1 MKGTRRHPDWLKV
14 PLPGGEQYAD
24 IKRQLRQ
31 SKLHTICEEA
41 RCPNLAECF
50 GRGTATFL
58 ILGDICTRNCRY
70 CHVKHGVPLPV
81 DAMEAEHVAESVK
94 SLGLTYVVITSVTRD
109 DLSDGGATVFNETIR
124 SIRNI
129 APSCKI
135 EVLIP
140 DFKGDSLALNV
151 VLDAGPDV
159 LNHNIEV
166 VERLFPIL
174 RPQGEYLRSL
184 SILKGSKELHG
195 RIPTK
200 SGFMI
205 GLGESMDEILM
216 LLDDLRRAHVDMLTI
231 GQYLQPSSTHAEIQ
245 KYYTPNEF
253 EELKTIALQK
263 GFSHVESGPLVRS
276 SYHAEESMKSIKLG
290 TMDL

>member
-1 MKGTRRHPDWLKV
+1 MSKTRRHPDWLKV
-14 PLPGGEQYAD
+14 PIPGGEQYSE
-24 IKRQLRQ
+24 IKKQLRH

-58 ILGDICTRNCRY
+58 ILGDICTRDCRY
-70 CHVKHGVPLPV
+70 CHVKHGIPHTHDGKEP
-81 DAMEAEHVAESVK
+81 ENVAESVK
-94 SLGLTYVVITSVTRD
+94 ALGLSYVVITSVTRD
-109 DLSDGGATVFNETIR
+109 DLSDGGAIVFNETIR
-124 SIRNI
+124 SIRN
-129 APSCKI
+129 AVPSCRI

-140 DFKGDSLALNV
+140 DFKGDSSALKV

-174 RPQGEYLRSL
+174 RPQGDYIRSL
-184 SILKGSKELHG
+184 SILKGCKELYE

-205 GLGESMDEILM
+205 GLGESMDEILV
-216 LLDDLRRAHVDMLTI
+216 LLDDLRKAHVDMLTI
-231 GQYLQPSSTHAEIQ
+231 GQYLQPSSMHAEIQ

-253 EELKTIALQK
+253 EELKKIALQK
-263 GFSHVESGPLVRS
+263 GFSQVESGPLVRS
-276 SYHAEESMKSIKLG
+276 SYHAEESMKAARSN
-290 TMDL
+290 TMNL